1 MLLKNKQPWLKWTS
15 VFLLLL
21 LLGCSVHIFKANK
34 NSNNMT
40 TRQKILKAAYPAMMW
55 FTKLTG
61 VNSKSISK
69 KEVTPL
75 EPFYNLPAV
84 LNDGSTFNLNQYK
97 GKKILLVN
105 TASDCG
111 YTGQYEQLE
120 MLYQQHREKLVILGF
135 PANDFK
141 GQEKGTDLAI
151 AAFCKLN
158 YGVSFPLF
166 KKSKVI
172 VGTDQNEIFKWLSHK
187 EKNGWN
193 EQAPSWNFCKYLIDE
208 QGRLTQFFASSVEPM
223 SSEVLQAINQ

>member
-1 MLLKNKQPWLKWTS
+1 MILTNKPTWLKWMS
-15 VFLLLL
+15 AFFLLF

-61 VNSKSISK
+61 VNSKSISNK
-69 KEVTPL
+69 GATPS
-75 EPFYNLPAV
+75 EPFYALPAE
-84 LNDGSTFNLNQYK
+84 LIDGSSFNLNQYK

-141 GQEKGTDLAI
+141 AQEKGTDLAI

-208 QGRLTQFFASSVEPM
+208 QGRLTHFFASSVEPM

>member
-1 MLLKNKQPWLKWTS
+1 MILTNKPTWLKWMS
-15 VFLLLL
+15 AFFLLF

-61 VNSKSISK
+61 VNSKSISNK
-69 KEVTPL
+69 GATPS
-75 EPFYNLPAV
+75 EPFYALPAE
-84 LNDGSTFNLNQYK
+84 LIDGSSFNLNQYK

-120 MLYQQHREKLVILGF
+120 MLYQQHRDKLVILGF